1 MTRLWVSIGRIDR
14 VRPGDLV
21 GAIAG
26 EANLPGNSIGA
37 IDIFE
42 KFSFVDVP
50 SGSAQ
55 EVIKAMDNN
64 MIRRK
69 RVNVSLANQA
79 APVE

>member
-26 EANLPGNSIGA
+26 EANVAGNSIGA

-50 SGSAQ
+50 SESAQ
-55 EVIKAMDNN
+55 DVIRAMDNN
-64 MIRRK
+64 TIRRK

-79 APVE
+79 AAVE